1 MVLTTAVVS
10 YECLAWR
17 QTGKVLV
24 QIVTPLP
31 VAGMKRVPHPGPLLP
46 LLRAGVG
53 AGQGG
58 GAGPV
63 GGLGEPL

>member
-24 QIVTPLP
+24 QVVTALP
-31 VAGMKRVPHPGPLLP
+31 VAGMKRVSHPGPLLP

-53 AGQGG
+53 AG
-58 GAGPV
+58 
-63 GGLGEPL
+63 

>member
-1 MVLTTAVVS
+1 MILTTAVVS

-24 QIVTPLP
+24 QVVTALP
-31 VAGMKRVPHPGPLLP
+31 VAGMKRVSHPGPLLP

-58 GAGPV
+58 GARSV
-63 GGLGEPL
+63 GGLRESL